1 LTAHRV
7 RIFVVLLIAT
17 AVSGCGRRPSSRS
30 GPARQLKKSE
40 MSVPELK
47 YGIAP
52 VPDPSVT
59 YQPDVIVVGGGA
71 DAIRAQNS
79 NGFIWTIDGNAP
91 HAAELVPGKIFF
103 LTSRAVGRVLDV
115 RKDGS
120 NLIVTVG
127 PVDIVEVVRDANIH
141 IDMPIDFGE
150 AIAYSS
156 PDLPGQSTPVDSL
169 SAAVVTDADGPTIR
183 PAAFAGSSARRSESD
198 APRLLQTAD
207 TKGIPLH
214 FKVVP
219 VARSSGVG
227 LHATSQVPGLIMSA
241 DAAVHLAT
249 PRLNVDLQIQNGGVK
264 VATLE
269 LSGAAGLTMKFEAG
283 TDVGMSANVHEM
295 FQPDTDFSI
304 PVYGLGPVP
313 LAVTVRQVYL
323 IKTAFGVRNT
333 TMSATGD
340 YTFTGSFKAGYVG
353 GKWGLFGPTGFS
365 AKKSL
370 LESTTGMSL
379 GHSGLV
385 MAHQMKVIAG
395 IGVHGFAAGPYF
407 AFTSSVGITR
417 ASDIGM
423 LTCRQATLD
432 VNLGAGVG
440 YLIPK
445 AVTDAINFVLR
456 QLNIKYRVD
465 GEGGFSTKPPLKII
479 STTGAA
485 PQSEACAGKEA
496 R

>member
-1 LTAHRV
+1 
-7 RIFVVLLIAT
+7 
-17 AVSGCGRRPSSRS
+17 
-30 GPARQLKKSE
+30 LKKSE
-40 MSVPELK
+40 MTRAEQK

-52 VPDPSVT
+52 TPDPSVT

-71 DAIRAQNS
+71 DAIRAQSS
-79 NGFIWTIDGNAP
+79 NGFIWTIDAHAP
-91 HAAELVPGKIFF
+91 HASELVPGKIFF
-103 LTSRAVGRVLDV
+103 LTGRAVGRVLDV

-120 NLIVTVG
+120 NLVVTVG
-127 PVDIVEVVRDANIH
+127 PVDIVEVVKHADIH

-156 PDLPGQSTPVDSL
+156 PDLPGQSTPASAL
-169 SAAVVTDADGPTIR
+169 SAAIVTDTDGPAVAR
-183 PAAFAGSSARRSESD
+183 VAYSASSAWRGESD
-198 APRLLQTAD
+198 GPRVLRTAD

-219 VARSSGVG
+219 VAGHSGVG
-227 LHATSQVPGLIMSA
+227 LHATSQIPGLIVSA
-241 DAAVHLAT
+241 EATVHLSA
-249 PRLNVDLQIQNGGVK
+249 PRLEADLKIPNGSVT

-269 LSGAAGLTMKFEAG
+269 LSGAAGLTMKFDAG
-283 TDVGMSANVHEM
+283 TDVGMSANVHEI

-304 PVYGLGPVP
+304 PVYGIGPLP
-313 LAVTVRQVYL
+313 FAVTVRQIYS

-340 YTFTGSFKAGYVG
+340 YTFTGSFKVGYSG
-353 GKWGLFGPTGFS
+353 GTWGVFGPTGFS

-379 GHSGLV
+379 GDSGLV
-385 MAHQMKVIAG
+385 MTHQLKVIAG
-395 IGVHGFAAGPYF
+395 IGIHGFAAGPFF
-407 AFTSSVGITR
+407 AFTSAVGVAR
-417 ASDIGM
+417 KSDIGM
-423 LTCRQATLD
+423 FKCHQATLD
-432 VNLGAGVG
+432 VSLAGGVG

-465 GEGGFSTKPPLKII
+465 GEGGFSSKPLKII

-485 PQSEACAGKEA
+485 PHSEACAGK
-496 R
+496 